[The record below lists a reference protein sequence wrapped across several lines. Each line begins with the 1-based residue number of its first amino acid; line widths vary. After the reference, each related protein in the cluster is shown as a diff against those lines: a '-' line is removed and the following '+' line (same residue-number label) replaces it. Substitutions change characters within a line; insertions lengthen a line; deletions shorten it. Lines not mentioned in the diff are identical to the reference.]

1 MYKAEKKDIFGFS
14 AFGTRK
20 KIQCL
25 QDTTMVK
32 SFK

>member
-1 MYKAEKKDIFGFS
+1 MCKAQKKDIFGFS
-14 AFGTRK
+14 AFGTK

-25 QDTTMVK
+25 QDTTAVK

>member
-14 AFGTRK
+14 ASGTK

-25 QDTTMVK
+25 QDTTMVMI
-32 SFK
+32 FK